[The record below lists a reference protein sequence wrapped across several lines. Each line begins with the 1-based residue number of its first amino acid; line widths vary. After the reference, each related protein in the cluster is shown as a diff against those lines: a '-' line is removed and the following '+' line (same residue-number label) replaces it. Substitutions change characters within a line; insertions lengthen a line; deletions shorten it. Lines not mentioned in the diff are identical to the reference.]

1 VRWSFAGLGV
11 VWWIVV
17 FLAGLAGAPGVV
29 MAQKAQTDEV
39 GSSGVGVSR
48 GGRDESAV
56 MEIRRLSGPIDFDG
70 RPDDPAWLAIDPL
83 PLVQYWPTPGPQM
96 SQATEIRVAYD
107 DQYFYAVGR
116 FHDVPGGVRAN
127 SFGRDQ
133 WDGDDS
139 FDIII
144 DSFNDNETALKF
156 TVLPLGALLD
166 EEVQNDASPGGGEWP
181 LNQDWNGF
189 WEAATQRSDE
199 GWSAE
204 VRIPL
209 SSLGFEP
216 EDGRVVMGLI
226 AGRYIAR
233 LNEKH
238 IFPALSPAVENA
250 EFKPSLAQDISLTE
264 VESGP
269 PLYLT
274 PYLLTGVDRTRD
286 PASLAPPQA
295 RRPSEV
301 GVDAKWGLTNNL
313 TLDLTLNTDFA
324 QVESD
329 ALQVNLD
336 RFNLFFPEKRQFFQE
351 RAGIFQFQHGEE
363 GRLFHSRRIGLSDDG
378 EPLRIL
384 GGARLVGRVGAWD
397 VGLLSMQVEG
407 SAAGGGGND
416 GAFRLRRKVLNEQ
429 SSLGAMLTSRV
440 DEHGKVEAAYGIDS
454 EVHLGG
460 NDFFSAQLAQSTGAG
475 VGAIDRSLA
484 RIRLERRTAEGL
496 AWDGELVQSGVGYA
510 PVLGFQQ
517 RQDFRAV
524 KLRLLNTWNPV
535 GSSFARHRAIFATNA
550 YVRNG
555 DNSVESFLARLR
567 YQANLRGGHFFN
579 AAFNFTYEDVRERI
593 DLPGGFVDPGS
604 YAGANLFTN
613 IWLNRAMPV
622 SGYAVVWGGQFMD
635 GWRLNIEAGPT
646 WVVSKHLSAT
656 ATYRVHRLWFPTRDQ
671 RLDVDEASLR
681 LAAALDAKLSAEA
694 FIQYSMAADRAA
706 ANFRLRYRFAEG
718 RDLFLVLDEVRDVA
732 ASAGDRF
739 DIMGRSD
746 RRLLIKYAHTFRR

>member
-1 VRWSFAGLGV
+1 
-11 VWWIVV
+11 
-17 FLAGLAGAPGVV
+17 
-29 MAQKAQTDEV
+29 
-39 GSSGVGVSR
+39 
-48 GGRDESAV
+48 
-56 MEIRRLSGPIDFDG
+56 
-70 RPDDPAWLAIDPL
+70 
-83 PLVQYWPTPGPQM
+83 
-96 SQATEIRVAYD
+96 
-107 DQYFYAVGR
+107 
-116 FHDVPGGVRAN
+116 
-127 SFGRDQ
+127 
-133 WDGDDS
+133 
-139 FDIII
+139 
-144 DSFNDNETALKF
+144 
-156 TVLPLGALLD
+156 
-166 EEVQNDASPGGGEWP
+166 
-181 LNQDWNGF
+181 
-189 WEAATQRSDE
+189 
-199 GWSAE
+199 
-204 VRIPL
+204 
-209 SSLGFEP
+209 
-216 EDGRVVMGLI
+216 MGLI